1 MSVQQQRAEAQG
13 LFAYARRM
21 LSGEEAPTD
30 APVDPVDIRSGI
42 DRALRQSRRV
52 STQPKSFAEA
62 AARAVATVE
71 GTLVAIDSIHFYLT
85 EALDLTA
92 EALIHLDATKRAMIA
107 DRYDELRQHID
118 TVAAGATFEGV
129 NLIDGARAAIEL
141 VLPDG
146 GQPRHAIGHITLVAG
161 ERGLSLKAP
170 SEQFGSNDEI
180 EAARLTLFA
189 ARQRLERA
197 AETFLNQASV
207 VAPHLGAEPPSGEA

>member
-1 MSVQQQRAEAQG
+1 MSVQQKRAEAQG
-13 LFAYARRM
+13 LFAYARRI
-21 LSGEEAPTD
+21 LSREETPPE

-42 DRALRQSRRV
+42 DRALRQARRP
-52 STQPKSFAEA
+52 STAPATFAES

-71 GTLVAIDSIHFYLT
+71 GTLVAIDSIHSYLG
-85 EALDLTA
+85 EALELTA
-92 EALIHLDATKRAMIA
+92 DALAHPDATKRAMIA
-107 DRYDELRQHID
+107 DRYEELRQHID
-118 TVAAGATFEGV
+118 TVAAGATFEGI

-141 VLPDG
+141 ILPEG

-161 ERGLSLKAP
+161 ERGLSLKSP
-170 SEQFGSNDEI
+170 SEQFSSNDEI

-207 VAPHLGAEPPSGEA
+207 VAPHLGSAPQA

>member
-1 MSVQQQRAEAQG
+1 MSVQQKRAEAQG
-13 LFAYARRM
+13 LFAYARRV
-21 LSGEEAPTD
+21 LSREAAPVD

-42 DRALRQSRRV
+42 DRALRQSRR
-52 STQPKSFAEA
+52 TNDAPTTFTET
-62 AARAVATVE
+62 AARAVASVE
-71 GTLVAIDSIHFYLT
+71 GTLVAIDSIHSYLS

-92 EALIHLDATKRAMIA
+92 EALAHPDPTKRAMIA
-107 DRYDELRQHID
+107 DRYEELRQHID

-129 NLIDGARAAIEL
+129 NLIDGARATIEL
-141 VLPDG
+141 VMPEG

-170 SEQFGSNDEI
+170 SEQFASDDEI
-180 EAARLTLFA
+180 DAARLTLMA

-207 VAPHLGAEPPSGEA
+207 VAPHLGAMPEAGEV

>member
-1 MSVQQQRAEAQG
+1 MSVQQKRAEAQG
-13 LFAYARRM
+13 LFAYARRV
-21 LSGEEAPTD
+21 LSREEAPVD

-42 DRALRQSRRV
+42 DRALRQTRRG
-52 STQPKSFAEA
+52 PAMPASFTES

-71 GTLVAIDSIHFYLT
+71 GTLVAINSIHSYLT
-85 EALDLTA
+85 EALELTA
-92 EALIHLDATKRAMIA
+92 EALAHPDTTKRAMIA
-107 DRYDELRQHID
+107 DRYEELRQHID

-146 GQPRHAIGHITLVAG
+146 GQPRHAIGHVTLVAG
-161 ERGLSLKAP
+161 ERGLSLKSP
-170 SEQFGSNDEI
+170 SEHFASNDEI

-207 VAPHLGAEPPSGEA
+207 VAPHMGVPSETGEA